1 MSCLNKDSATFD
13 AKRFV
18 CTHVRTTQPSSLGI
32 ASMLILKHVIN
43 DKYFFAPKMPVW
55 VEVSTRRPSNQ
66 GRAELSALMQ
76 NLSDNRGKLE
86 CAREK
91 LHPTKTYFNMRQ

>member
-1 MSCLNKDSATFD
+1 MSCLNKDGTTLD

-91 LHPTKTYFNMRQ
+91 LHLTKTYFNMRQ